1 MMTFDEHAVLTKD
14 QIQKA
19 AALTVI
25 AQNGI
30 RVPFGDL
37 FKDRKTIVVFIRHVW
52 CVKHSLITWRHLTSL
67 SAGVRCAKII
77 CTQSRVTL
85 TLRR

>member
-1 MMTFDEHAVLTKD
+1 MTFDEHAGLTKD
-14 QIQKA
+14 QVQKA

-25 AQNGI
+25 AQNGL
-30 RVPFGDL
+30 RVPFGEL
-37 FKDRKTIVVFIRHVW
+37 IKDRKTIVVFIRHVW
-52 CVKHSLITWRHLTSL
+52 CVKHSLITWCHLTSL